1 MILPLVDSASMTAWP
16 KNLPNNESLDIYVEI
31 RLEKIVQVSEAV
43 EQSETLTWNEEFPMC
58 VW

>member
-16 KNLPNNESLDIYVEI
+16 KNLPNNESPDIYVEI

-43 EQSETLTWNEEFPMC
+43 ERSETLTWNE
-58 VW
+58 